1 MTPHRKEP
9 LPTPHSPYGLD
20 FRHMPEIL
28 VKKTRNEPGEASL
41 EVTIPPDNVKAA
53 EERATKFYQQRAR
66 LPGFRQGKVP
76 AAVVRKKF
84 ADDIRQETLRELV
97 QESWRVAQKQEELKP
112 IADPHIHNLKWE
124 EGAPVTFELHV
135 ELKPELKLQRLGGF
149 RLTRTVPAVTAA
161 QVDAQ
166 LNAMREQRAPW
177 TPVAGE
183 KPKPKDLVDVAIAT
197 RENNEVKDPQPYQFV
212 LGEGR
217 AIPDVEA
224 RIMGLTPGESVDATV
239 RFPDDFAEEAK
250 RGQTRD
256 IQLTLREVKRQEL
269 PVLDDAFARE
279 MGDFESLDALRSA
292 VAEDLKKE
300 AEREADARVR
310 AELVEQIVQANN
322 VVAPRPVVERVL
334 GMYAQAYEIPE
345 ERWEKFA
352 QEFRSVAES
361 QVRRDL
367 VLDTVVESQNLRATE
382 AELDQRIQELAER
395 RGMKPA
401 ELYAS
406 LEKAKRLRDVARS
419 ITEEK
424 VFAYLL
430 SQSTVEPA

>member
-1 MTPHRKEP
+1 
-9 LPTPHSPYGLD
+9 
-20 FRHMPEIL
+20 MPDIL
-28 VKKTRNEPGEASL
+28 VKKTRAEPGEASL

-53 EERATKFYQQRAR
+53 EERATKVYQQRAR
-66 LPGFRQGKVP
+66 LPGFRQGKAP

-124 EGAPVTFELHV
+124 DGAPVTFEFHV
-135 ELKPELKLQRLGGF
+135 ELKPDLKLQRLGGF

-161 QVDAQ
+161 QVDTQ
-166 LNAMREQRAPW
+166 LNTMREQRAPW
-177 TPVAGE
+177 TPVAAE
-183 KPKPKDLVDVAIAT
+183 KPKPKDLVDVVIAT
-197 RENNEVKDPQPYQFV
+197 RENGEEKDPQPYQFV

-217 AIPDVEA
+217 AIPDVEE
-224 RIMGLTPGESVDATV
+224 RVMSLTPGESVDATV

-256 IQLTLREVKRQEL
+256 IRLTLREVKRQEL
-269 PVLDDAFARE
+269 AALDDAFARE
-279 MGDFESLDALRSA
+279 MGDFESLDALRA
-292 VAEDLKKE
+292 TITADLGKE
-300 AEREADARVR
+300 AEREADAKVR
-310 AELVEQIVQANN
+310 SELVEQIVQANN
-322 VVAPRPVVERVL
+322 VVAPRPLVERVL
-334 GMYAQAYEIPE
+334 GAYAQAYEVPE
-345 ERWEKFA
+345 ERWQDFA
-352 QEFRSVAES
+352 QEFRGIAES

-367 VLDTVVESQNLRATE
+367 VLDYVVESQNLRATE
-382 AELDQRIQELAER
+382 AELDQKIQELAER
-395 RGMKPA
+395 RGIPA
-401 ELYAS
+401 AQLYAS

-430 SQSTVEPA
+430 SQSTVEQA

>member
-1 MTPHRKEP
+1 
-9 LPTPHSPYGLD
+9 
-20 FRHMPEIL
+20 MPEIL

-197 RENNEVKDPQPYQFV
+197 RENSEVKDPQPYQFV

>member
-1 MTPHRKEP
+1 
-9 LPTPHSPYGLD
+9 
-20 FRHMPEIL
+20 MPEIL
-28 VKKTRNEPGEASL
+28 VRKTKAEPGEASL
-41 EVTIPPDNVKAA
+41 EISIPPESVKAA
-53 EERATKFYQQRAR
+53 EDRATKAYQQRAR

-124 EGAPVTFELHV
+124 EGAPVTFEFHV
-135 ELKPELKLQRLGGF
+135 ELKPDLKLQRLGGF
-149 RLTRTVPAVTAA
+149 RLTRTVPAVSAA

-166 LNAMREQRAPW
+166 LNTMREQRAPW
-177 TPVAGE
+177 TPVTGE
-183 KPKPKDLVDVAIAT
+183 KPKPKDLVDVIIAT
-197 RENNEVKDPQPYQFV
+197 RENGEVKDPQPYQFV

-217 AIPDVEA
+217 AIPDVEE
-224 RIMGLTPGESVDATV
+224 RIMNLTPSESLDATV

-256 IQLTLREVKRQEL
+256 VQITLREVKRQEL
-269 PVLDDAFARE
+269 AALDDAFARE
-279 MGDFESLDALRSA
+279 TGDFESLDALRAA
-292 VAEDLKKE
+292 VTADLGKE
-300 AEREADARVR
+300 AERDADAKVR
-310 AELVEQIVQANN
+310 SELVEQIVQANN
-322 VVAPRPVVERVL
+322 VVAPRPLVERVL

-345 ERWEKFA
+345 ERWPQFA
-352 QEFRSVAES
+352 EEFRSIAEA

-367 VLDTVVESQNLRATE
+367 VLDYVVESQNLRATE
-382 AELDQRIQELAER
+382 GELDERIQQLAER
-395 RGMKPA
+395 RGMPA
-401 ELYAS
+401 AQLYAS

-430 SQSTVEPA
+430 SQSTVEQA

>member
-1 MTPHRKEP
+1 
-9 LPTPHSPYGLD
+9 
-20 FRHMPEIL
+20 MPDIL
-28 VKKTRNEPGEASL
+28 VKKTRTEPGEASL
-41 EVTIPPDNVKAA
+41 EVSIPPESVKAA
-53 EERATKFYQQRAR
+53 EERAMKFYQQRAR
-66 LPGFRQGKVP
+66 LPGFRQGKAP
-76 AAVVRKKF
+76 PAVVRKKF

-124 EGAPVTFELHV
+124 DGSPVTFEFHV
-135 ELKPELKLQRLGGF
+135 ELKPELKLERLGNF
-149 RLTRTVPAVTAA
+149 RLTRKVAAVTAA

-183 KPKPKDLVDVAIAT
+183 KPKPKDLVDVMIAT
-197 RENNEVKDPQPYQFV
+197 RENGEIKDPQPYQFV

-217 AIPDVEA
+217 AIPDVEE
-224 RIMGLTPGESVDATV
+224 RIMNLLPGESVDATV

-256 IQLTLREVKRQEL
+256 VQITLREVKRQEL
-269 PVLDDAFARE
+269 ATLDDAFARE
-279 MGDFESLDALRSA
+279 MGDFESLDALRAA
-292 VAEDLKKE
+292 VTADLGRE
-300 AEREADARVR
+300 AERDAEAKVR
-310 AELVEQIVQANN
+310 GELVEQIVQANH
-322 VVAPRPVVERVL
+322 VVAPRPLVERVL

-345 ERWEKFA
+345 ERWEQFA
-352 QEFRSVAES
+352 QEFRTAAES

-367 VLDTVVESQNLRATE
+367 VLDHVVESQNLRATE
-382 AELDQRIQELAER
+382 AELDQKIQELAER
-395 RGMKPA
+395 RGMKAA

-424 VFAYLL
+424 VFTYLL
-430 SQSTVEPA
+430 SQSTVESA

>member
-1 MTPHRKEP
+1 
-9 LPTPHSPYGLD
+9 
-20 FRHMPEIL
+20 MPEIL
-28 VKKTRNEPGEASL
+28 VKKTKVEPGEASL
-41 EVTIPPDNVKAA
+41 EVSIPPENVRAA
-53 EERATKFYQQRAR
+53 EDRATKFYQQRAR

-124 EGAPVTFELHV
+124 EGAPVTFEFHV
-135 ELKPELKLQRLGGF
+135 ELKPELKLERLGRF
-149 RLTRTVPAVTAA
+149 KVTRKIAAVTAA
-161 QVDAQ
+161 QVDTQ

-183 KPKPKDLVDVAIAT
+183 KPKPKDLVDVMIAT
-197 RENNEVKDPQPYQFV
+197 RENGEVKDPQPYQFV

-217 AIPDVEA
+217 AIPDVEE
-224 RIMGLTPGESVDATV
+224 RIMNLTPGESVDATV

-256 IQLTLREVKRQEL
+256 IQVTLREVKRQEL
-269 PVLDDAFARE
+269 AALDDAFARE
-279 MGDFESLDALRSA
+279 MGDFESLDALRTA
-292 VAEDLKKE
+292 VTTDLGKE
-300 AEREADARVR
+300 AEREADAKVR
-310 AELVEQIVQANN
+310 AELIEQIVQANN
-322 VVAPRPVVERVL
+322 VVAPRPLVERVL
-334 GMYAQAYEIPE
+334 AMYAQAYEVPE
-345 ERWEKFA
+345 ERWEQFSK
-352 QEFRSVAES
+352 EFHPIAES

-367 VLDTVVESQNLRATE
+367 VLDYVVESQNLRATE
-382 AELDQRIQELAER
+382 AELDQKIQELAER
-395 RGMKPA
+395 RGMKAA

-430 SQSTVEPA
+430 SQSTVEQA

>member
-1 MTPHRKEP
+1 
-9 LPTPHSPYGLD
+9 
-20 FRHMPEIL
+20 MPEIL
-28 VKKTRNEPGEASL
+28 VKKTRAEPGEASL

-53 EERATKFYQQRAR
+53 EDRATKVYQQRAR
-66 LPGFRQGKVP
+66 LPGFRQGKAP

-124 EGAPVTFELHV
+124 EGAPVTFEFHV

-149 RLTRTVPAVTAA
+149 RLTRTVPTVTAA

-166 LNAMREQRAPW
+166 LNTMREQRAPW
-177 TPVAGE
+177 TPALGE
-183 KPKPKDLVDVAIAT
+183 KPKPKDLVDVIIAT
-197 RENNEVKDPQPYQFV
+197 RENGAEKDPQPYQFV

-217 AIPDVEA
+217 AIPDVEE
-224 RIMGLTPGESVDATV
+224 RVMSLTPGESVDATV

-256 IQLTLREVKRQEL
+256 IRVSLREVKRQQL
-269 PVLDDAFARE
+269 PPLDDAFARE
-279 MGDFESLDALRSA
+279 MGDFESLEALRAA
-292 VAEDLKKE
+292 VTADLGKE
-300 AEREADARVR
+300 AEREADAKLRT
-310 AELVEQIVQANN
+310 ELVEQIVQANN
-322 VVAPRPVVERVL
+322 VVAPRPLVERVL
-334 GMYAQAYEIPE
+334 GAYAQAYEIPE
-345 ERWEKFA
+345 ERWQQFA
-352 QEFRSVAES
+352 QEFHSIAES

-367 VLDTVVESQNLRATE
+367 VLDVVVESQNLRATE
-382 AELDQRIQELAER
+382 AELDQKIQELAER
-395 RGMKPA
+395 RGGGMTA
-401 ELYAS
+401 AQLYAS

-430 SQSTVEPA
+430 SQSTVEQT

>member
-1 MTPHRKEP
+1 
-9 LPTPHSPYGLD
+9 
-20 FRHMPEIL
+20 MPDIL
-28 VKKTRNEPGEASL
+28 VKKTRAEPGEASL

-53 EERATKFYQQRAR
+53 EERATKVYQQRAR
-66 LPGFRQGKVP
+66 LPGFRKGKAP

-84 ADDIRQETLRELV
+84 AEDIRQETLRELV

-124 EGAPVTFELHV
+124 DGAPVTFEFHV

-161 QVDAQ
+161 QIDAQ
-166 LNAMREQRAPW
+166 LNTMREQRAPW

-183 KPKPKDLVDVAIAT
+183 KPKPKDLVDVTIAT
-197 RENNEVKDPQPYQFV
+197 RENGEVKDPQPYQFV

-217 AIPDVEA
+217 AIPDVEE
-224 RIMGLTPGESVDATV
+224 RIMSLAPGESADATV

-256 IQLTLREVKRQEL
+256 VQITLREVKRQEL
-269 PVLDDAFARE
+269 AALDDAFARE
-279 MGDFESLDALRSA
+279 MGDFESLEALRSA
-292 VAEDLKKE
+292 VAADLGKE

-310 AELVEQIVQANN
+310 GELIEQIIQANN
-322 VVAPRPVVERVL
+322 VVAPRPLVERVL
-334 GMYAQAYEIPE
+334 GMYAQAYEVPE
-345 ERWEKFA
+345 ERWEQFA
-352 QEFRSVAES
+352 QEFRTVAES

-367 VLDTVVESQNLRATE
+367 VLDFVVESQQLRATE
-382 AELDQRIQELAER
+382 AELDERIQQLAER
-395 RGMKPA
+395 RGMPA
-401 ELYAS
+401 AQLFAS

-430 SQSTVEPA
+430 SQSTVEQA

>member
-1 MTPHRKEP
+1 
-9 LPTPHSPYGLD
+9 
-20 FRHMPEIL
+20 MPDIL
-28 VKKTRNEPGEASL
+28 VKKTRVEPGEASL
-41 EVTIPPDNVKAA
+41 EVSIPPENVRAA
-53 EERATKFYQQRAR
+53 EDRATKVYQQRAR
-66 LPGFRQGKVP
+66 LPGFRQGKAP

-112 IADPHIHNLKWE
+112 IADPHIHSLKWE
-124 EGAPVTFELHV
+124 EGAPVTFEFHV

-149 RLTRTVPAVTAA
+149 RLTRKVAAITAA
-161 QVDAQ
+161 QIDAQ

-183 KPKPKDLVDVAIAT
+183 KPKPKDLVDVTIAT
-197 RENNEVKDPQPYQFV
+197 REAGTDEVKDPEPYQFV

-217 AIPDVEA
+217 AIPDVEE
-224 RIMGLTPGESVDATV
+224 RIMTLSPGESVEATV

-256 IQLTLREVKRQEL
+256 IHLTLREVKRQEL
-269 PVLDDAFARE
+269 AAPDDAFARE
-279 MGDFESLDALRSA
+279 MGDFESLDALRKA
-292 VAEDLKKE
+292 IAEDLQKE

-310 AELVEQIVQANN
+310 GELVEQIVQANN
-322 VVAPRPVVERVL
+322 VVAPRPLVERVL

-345 ERWEKFA
+345 DRWEKFA
-352 QEFRSVAES
+352 EEFHSIAES

-367 VLDTVVESQNLRATE
+367 VLDYVVESQNLRATE
-382 AELDQRIQELAER
+382 AELDQKIQELAEK
-395 RGMKPA
+395 RGMKA
-401 ELYAS
+401 GELYAS

-424 VFAYLL
+424 VFTYLL
-430 SQSTVEPA
+430 SQSTVEQA

>member
-1 MTPHRKEP
+1 MQ
-9 LPTPHSPYGLD
+9 
-20 FRHMPEIL
+20 EIL
-28 VKKTRNEPGEASL
+28 VKKTRAEPGEASL
-41 EVTIPPDNVKAA
+41 EVTIPPDSVKAA
-53 EERATKFYQQRAR
+53 EERATKVYQQRAR

-124 EGAPVTFELHV
+124 DGAPVTFEFHV
-135 ELKPELKLQRLGGF
+135 ELKPELKLERLGNF
-149 RLTRTVPAVTAA
+149 RLTRKVAAVTAA

-166 LNAMREQRAPW
+166 LNAMREKRAPW
-177 TPVAGE
+177 TPVSGE
-183 KPKPKDLVDVAIAT
+183 KPKLKDLVDVLIAT
-197 RENNEVKDPQPYQFV
+197 RENGEVKDPQPYQFV

-217 AIPDVEA
+217 AIPDVEE
-224 RIMGLTPGESVDATV
+224 RILSLTPGESVDATV

-269 PVLDDAFARE
+269 PALDDAFARE
-279 MGDFESLDALRSA
+279 MGDFESLEALRTA
-292 VAEDLKKE
+292 IAEDLKKE

-322 VVAPRPVVERVL
+322 VVAPRPLVERVL

-352 QEFRSVAES
+352 EEFRTVAEA

-367 VLDTVVESQNLRATE
+367 VLDHVVEAQKLRATE

-395 RGMKPA
+395 RGMQAA

-424 VFAYLL
+424 VFTHLL
-430 SQSTVEPA
+430 SQSTVEQA

>member
-1 MTPHRKEP
+1 
-9 LPTPHSPYGLD
+9 
-20 FRHMPEIL
+20 MPDIL
-28 VKKTRNEPGEASL
+28 VKKTRAEPGEASL
-41 EVTIPPDNVKAA
+41 EVSIPPENVRAA
-53 EERATKFYQQRAR
+53 EERATKVYQQRAR
-66 LPGFRQGKVP
+66 LPGFRQGKAP

-124 EGAPVTFELHV
+124 DGSPVTFEFHV
-135 ELKPELKLQRLGGF
+135 ELKPELKLERVGNF
-149 RLTRTVPAVTAA
+149 RLTRKVAAVTAA

-166 LNAMREQRAPW
+166 LNTMREQRAPW

-183 KPKPKDLVDVAIAT
+183 KPKPKDLVDVMIAT
-197 RENNEVKDPQPYQFV
+197 RENGEIKDPQPYQFV

-217 AIPDVEA
+217 AIPDVEE
-224 RIMGLTPGESVDATV
+224 RIMNLLPGESVDATV

-256 IQLTLREVKRQEL
+256 VQITLREVKRQEL
-269 PVLDDAFARE
+269 AVLDDAFARE
-279 MGDFESLDALRSA
+279 MGDFESLDALRAA
-292 VAEDLKKE
+292 VTADLGKE
-300 AEREADARVR
+300 AERDADAKVR
-310 AELVEQIVQANN
+310 GELIEQIVQANS
-322 VVAPRPVVERVL
+322 VVAPRPLVERVL
-334 GMYAQAYEIPE
+334 GMYAQAYEVPE
-345 ERWEKFA
+345 DRWETFA
-352 QEFRSVAES
+352 QEFRTAAES

-367 VLDTVVESQNLRATE
+367 VLDHVVESQNLRATE
-382 AELDQRIQELAER
+382 AELDERIQQLAER
-395 RGMKPA
+395 RNMPA
-401 ELYAS
+401 AQLYAS

-430 SQSTVEPA
+430 SQSTVEQA

>member
-1 MTPHRKEP
+1 
-9 LPTPHSPYGLD
+9 
-20 FRHMPEIL
+20 MPDTIL
-28 VKKTRNEPGEASL
+28 VKKTRDEPGEASL
-41 EVTIPPDNVKAA
+41 EIIVPVANVQAA
-53 EERATKFYQQRAR
+53 EERATKVYQQRAR

-84 ADDIRQETLRELV
+84 AEDIRQETLRELV

-124 EGAPVTFELHV
+124 EGAPVTFEFHV
-135 ELKPELKLQRLGGF
+135 ELKPDLKLQRLGGF
-149 RLTRTVPAVTAA
+149 RLTRTVPAVSTA

-177 TPVAGE
+177 TPVTGE
-183 KPKPKDLVDVAIAT
+183 KPKPKDLVDVMIAT
-197 RENNEVKDPQPYQFV
+197 RENGAVKDPQPYQFV

-217 AIPDVEA
+217 AIPDVEE
-224 RIMGLTPGESVDATV
+224 RIMNLTPGDSVDATV

-269 PVLDDAFARE
+269 AALDDAFARE
-279 MGDFESLDALRSA
+279 MGDFESLEALRTA
-292 VAEDLKKE
+292 VAADLGKE
-300 AEREADARVR
+300 AEKEADAKVR
-310 AELVEQIVQANN
+310 SELVEQIVQANN
-322 VVAPRPVVERVL
+322 VVAPRPLVERVL

-345 ERWEKFA
+345 ERWPQFA
-352 QEFRSVAES
+352 EEFRSIAES

-367 VLDTVVESQNLRATE
+367 VLDFVVESQTLRATE
-382 AELDQRIQELAER
+382 GELDARIQELAER
-395 RGMKPA
+395 RGMPA
-401 ELYAS
+401 AQLYAS

-430 SQSTVEPA
+430 SQSTVEQA

>member
-1 MTPHRKEP
+1 
-9 LPTPHSPYGLD
+9 
-20 FRHMPEIL
+20 MPEIL
-28 VKKTRNEPGEASL
+28 VRKTKVEPGEASL

-53 EERATKFYQQRAR
+53 EERATKAYQQRAR

-124 EGAPVTFELHV
+124 EGAPVTFEFHV
-135 ELKPELKLQRLGGF
+135 ELKPELKLERLGNF
-149 RLTRTVPAVTAA
+149 RLTRKVAAVTAA
-161 QVDAQ
+161 RVDAQ

-177 TPVAGE
+177 TPVPGE
-183 KPKPKDLVDVAIAT
+183 KPKPKDLVDVLIAT
-197 RENNEVKDPQPYQFV
+197 RENGVAKDPQPYQFV

-217 AIPDVEA
+217 AIPDVEE
-224 RIMGLTPGESVDATV
+224 RILSLAPGESVDATV

-269 PVLDDAFARE
+269 PALDDAFARE
-279 MGDFESLDALRSA
+279 MGDFESLEALRTA
-292 VAEDLKKE
+292 IAEDLKKE

-322 VVAPRPVVERVL
+322 VVAPRPLVERVL

-352 QEFRSVAES
+352 EEFRTVAEA

-367 VLDTVVESQNLRATE
+367 VLDHVVESQKLRATE

-395 RGMKPA
+395 RGMKAA

-424 VFAYLL
+424 VFTHLL
-430 SQSTVEPA
+430 SQSTVEQA

>member
-1 MTPHRKEP
+1 
-9 LPTPHSPYGLD
+9 
-20 FRHMPEIL
+20 MPEIL
-28 VKKTRNEPGEASL
+28 VKKTKVEPGEASL
-41 EVTIPPDNVKAA
+41 EVTIPSDNVKAA
-53 EERATKFYQQRAR
+53 EDRATKVYQQRAR
-66 LPGFRQGKVP
+66 LPGFRQGKAP

-124 EGAPVTFELHV
+124 DGAPVTFEFHV
-135 ELKPELKLQRLGGF
+135 ELKPDLKLQRLGGF

-166 LNAMREQRAPW
+166 LNTMREQRAPW
-177 TPVAGE
+177 SPVAGE
-183 KPKPKDLVDVAIAT
+183 KPKPKDLVDVIIAT
-197 RENNEVKDPQPYQFV
+197 RENGEEKDPQPYQFV

-217 AIPDVEA
+217 AIPDVEE
-224 RIMGLTPGESVDATV
+224 RIMSLLPGESVDATV

-256 IQLTLREVKRQEL
+256 VRLTLREVKRQEL
-269 PVLDDAFARE
+269 AALDDAFARE
-279 MGDFESLDALRSA
+279 MGDFESLDALRTA
-292 VAEDLKKE
+292 ITADLGKE
-300 AEREADARVR
+300 AEREAEAKLRS
-310 AELVEQIVQANN
+310 ELVEQIVQANQ
-322 VVAPRPVVERVL
+322 VVAPRPLVERVL
-334 GMYAQAYEIPE
+334 GAYAQAYEIPE
-345 ERWEKFA
+345 ERWQQFA
-352 QEFRSVAES
+352 QEFHSIAES

-367 VLDTVVESQNLRATE
+367 VLDYVVESQSLRATE
-382 AELDQRIQELAER
+382 AELDQKIQELAER
-395 RGMKPA
+395 RGMPA
-401 ELYAS
+401 AQLYAS

-430 SQSTVEPA
+430 SQSTVESA

>member
-1 MTPHRKEP
+1 
-9 LPTPHSPYGLD
+9 
-20 FRHMPEIL
+20 MPEIL
-28 VKKTRNEPGEASL
+28 VKKTRAEPGEASL

-53 EERATKFYQQRAR
+53 EERATKVYQQRAR
-66 LPGFRQGKVP
+66 LPGFRQGKAP

-84 ADDIRQETLRELV
+84 AEDIRQETLRELV

-124 EGAPVTFELHV
+124 EGSGGPVTFEFHV

-149 RLTRTVPAVTAA
+149 RLTRTVATVTAA

-166 LNAMREQRAPW
+166 LNALREQRAPW

-183 KPKPKDLVDVAIAT
+183 KPKPKDLVDVIIAT
-197 RENNEVKDPQPYQFV
+197 RENGEVKDPQPYQFV

-217 AIPDVEA
+217 AIPDVEE
-224 RIMGLTPGESVDATV
+224 RIMALTPGESVDATV

-256 IQLTLREVKRQEL
+256 IQVTLREVKRQEL
-269 PVLDDAFARE
+269 AALDDAFARE
-279 MGDFESLDALRSA
+279 TGDFESLDALRAA
-292 VAEDLKKE
+292 VTADLGKE
-300 AEREADARVR
+300 AGREADARVHG
-310 AELVEQIVQANN
+310 ELIEQIIQANN
-322 VVAPRPVVERVL
+322 VVAPRPLVERVL
-334 GMYAQAYEIPE
+334 GMYAQAYEVPE
-345 ERWEKFA
+345 ERWQQFA
-352 QEFRSVAES
+352 QEFRTVAES

-367 VLDTVVESQNLRATE
+367 VLDYVVESQNLRATE
-382 AELDQRIQELAER
+382 AELDQKIQELADR
-395 RGMKPA
+395 RGMKAA

>member
-1 MTPHRKEP
+1 
-9 LPTPHSPYGLD
+9 
-20 FRHMPEIL
+20 MPEIL
-28 VKKTRNEPGEASL
+28 VKKTKAEPGEASL
-41 EVTIPPDNVKAA
+41 EVSIPPESVKAA
-53 EERATKFYQQRAR
+53 EDRATKAYQQRAR

-124 EGAPVTFELHV
+124 DGAPVTFEFHV
-135 ELKPELKLQRLGGF
+135 ELKPEIKLERLGNF
-149 RLTRTVPAVTAA
+149 RLKRTVPAVTAA

-166 LNAMREQRAPW
+166 LTAMREQRAPW
-177 TPVAGE
+177 SPVTGE
-183 KPKPKDLVDVAIAT
+183 KPKPKDLVDIIIAT
-197 RENNEVKDPQPYQFV
+197 RENGEVKEPQPYQFV

-217 AIPDVEA
+217 AIPDVEE
-224 RIMGLTPGESVDATV
+224 RVMNLTPGESLDATV

-269 PVLDDAFARE
+269 AALDDAFARE
-279 MGDFESLDALRSA
+279 MGDFESLDALRTA
-292 VAEDLKKE
+292 VTTDLGKE
-300 AEREADARVR
+300 AERDADAKLRT
-310 AELVEQIVQANN
+310 ELIEQIVQANN
-322 VVAPRPVVERVL
+322 VVAPRPLVERVL

-345 ERWEKFA
+345 ERWPQFA
-352 QEFRSVAES
+352 QEFQSIAEA

-367 VLDTVVESQNLRATE
+367 VLDFVVESQNLRATE
-382 AELDQRIQELAER
+382 GELDERIQQLAEK
-395 RGMKPA
+395 RGMPA
-401 ELYAS
+401 AQLYAS

-430 SQSTVEPA
+430 SQSTVEQA

>member
-1 MTPHRKEP
+1 
-9 LPTPHSPYGLD
+9 
-20 FRHMPEIL
+20 MPEIL
-28 VKKTRNEPGEASL
+28 VKKTRAEPGEASL

-177 TPVAGE
+177 SPVAGE

-197 RENNEVKDPQPYQFV
+197 RENSEVKDPQPYQFV

-269 PVLDDAFARE
+269 PVLDDAFASE

-395 RGMKPA
+395 RGMKAA